1 VTRIFISW
9 AGADTP
15 LVSGLSAPLAITD
28 HDPSFSLDAFVPF
41 AEAVFL
47 RVNRARAA
55 GQLDDVR
62 RLLADGLWQEF
73 QAEGPAPQ
81 RATLA
86 IAAAQ
91 VMAAGQDGTWDTVL
105 VRFTARQPGR
115 RGRTEV
121 EDWTFQ
127 RPVATPAAPGEA
139 AQTGGPAAATGTEDQ
154 CPVCGAPLSLTDEG
168 TCRYCGAA
176 ARGGLG
182 GWRLVRTAAVQ
193 PQEATRAAGLGSRAG
208 CYLALGI
215 LLLAL
220 VPTIFALVL
229 TGVIAGFVQHTLSS
243 VPAVAG
249 AVPGGGGGSHQLT
262 GHGSF
267 SGAVTG
273 DTEGTVVFFGGVT
286 GSCPS
291 RAKHVSGV
299 SFTDIESSDGG
310 RKVLATRATLPPGVE
325 GPGTYDLGTT
335 PLQVSAN
342 YAFTPDATG
351 GEAKPEGQVWRVQP
365 GQTRAVLVIRP
376 DGSGTLTVSGLA
388 PSVPQAAGNSL
399 GQPLGF
405 SESFSCS

>member
-1 VTRIFISW
+1 
-9 AGADTP
+9 
-15 LVSGLSAPLAITD
+15 
-28 HDPSFSLDAFVPF
+28 
-41 AEAVFL
+41 
-47 RVNRARAA
+47 
-55 GQLDDVR
+55 
-62 RLLADGLWQEF
+62 
-73 QAEGPAPQ
+73 
-81 RATLA
+81 
-86 IAAAQ
+86 
-91 VMAAGQDGTWDTVL
+91 
-105 VRFTARQPGR
+105 
-115 RGRTEV
+115 
-121 EDWTFQ
+121 
-127 RPVATPAAPGEA
+127 
-139 AQTGGPAAATGTEDQ
+139 
-154 CPVCGAPLSLTDEG
+154 
-168 TCRYCGAA
+168 
-176 ARGGLG
+176 
-182 GWRLVRTAAVQ
+182 LVRTAAVQ

-249 AVPGGGGGSHQLT
+249 AVPGGGGSHQLT